1 VLEEDPTLPGLP
13 IYAFQR
19 GSDPTVLCFA
29 QTDLDALY
37 PRYPGLKK
45 AIAKQMRDVAS
56 TGDRLYFKTKPSENR
71 ADFSACFS
79 NNATNG
85 KCLVPV
91 PAVHAALA
99 ELDVEREMRRDSIAA
114 FVSRMSRHEK
124 EWVLQELVQSIGVSA
139 APAALASG
147 ATSISTFAPAAA
159 GDGLPTPPL
168 AAPAYSPSSP
178 ASSTPPLASQ
188 PPPSIATA
196 TPLAQQPSFFDMFVR
211 ARNLGAS
218 ASAVAS
224 TVSATATAA
233 TPSAVLPRSSANS
246 SGNNSNNSSFS
257 LVLEEAETNP
267 LFGSLSLFAGEL
279 DSDQRD
285 HKRKRMNSIDTDDLP
300 TLAVPVAALVAAPQV
315 AAAVRA
321 PFVPMAR
328 DREWTQ
334 PAPQPPP
341 VNGGEYNLEDGSAD
355 FLQRDGSLLFGLRAG
370 RTSPG
375 IADMAAP
382 AAHIFQS
389 ASDLLLADVATP
401 ASINVA
407 ASASTTTAIA
417 PRSDRMLRG
426 LRSLKAHSRA
436 AFL

>member
-1 VLEEDPTLPGLP
+1 MAEEDTALPGLQ

-19 GSDPTVLCFA
+19 GSDPLVTCFA

-45 AIAKQMRDVAS
+45 AIARQLRD
-56 TGDRLYFKTKPSENR
+56 GKDGGRQYFKCKPNENR
-71 ADFSACFS
+71 TDFSACFS

-85 KCLVPV
+85 KCLVPMR
-91 PAVHAALA
+91 AVHAALA
-99 ELDVEREMRRDSIAA
+99 ELDVERELRRDSIAA

-124 EWVLQELVQSIGVSA
+124 EWVLQELVQTIGVATA
-139 APAALASG
+139 AG
-147 ATSISTFAPAAA
+147 TTSVSTFAPPAAVV

-178 ASSTPPLASQ
+178 ASVSTPTFVPP
-188 PPPSIATA
+188 PPPSTVIAVP
-196 TPLAQQPSFFDMFVR
+196 TPVAQQPSFFDMFVR
-211 ARNLGAS
+211 SRNLGGA
-218 ASAVAS
+218 
-224 TVSATATAA
+224 ATSA
-233 TPSAVLPRSSANS
+233 TPSNVLPRIGAT
-246 SGNNSNNSSFS
+246 SNNSSAPNSTNTSFS

-279 DSDQRD
+279 DSEQRD
-285 HKRKRMNSIDTDDLP
+285 HKRKRMNSIDADDLP
-300 TLAVPVAALVAAPQV
+300 MLAVPVAALVAAPQM

-334 PAPQPPP
+334 PAPQPAS
-341 VNGGEYNLEDGSAD
+341 VNGGDYNMEDGSVD
-355 FLQRDGSLLFGLRAG
+355 FLQRDGSLLFGLRGG

-375 IADMAAP
+375 IAEVAAP
-382 AAHIFQS
+382 AAHLFQS
-389 ASDLLLADVATP
+389 ASDLLGDVNAATM
-401 ASINVA
+401 
-407 ASASTTTAIA
+407 ASTTTAIG
-417 PRSDRMLRG
+417 PRGDGRMMRG
-426 LRSLKAHSRA
+426 LRSLKATSRA